1 MEKLTNVKIRS
12 KIYQIGWIDLELKA
26 RPFEYIDLLAKLNSP
41 EMDIR
46 IDAVKR
52 LTIRTVKEAL
62 PDDSDEKISIFI
74 INNLDVISDAVME
87 LNNIKPGEKIK
98 DGTRT

>member
-12 KIYQIGWIDLELKA
+12 KIYQIGGIELELKA
-26 RPFEYIDLLAKLNSP
+26 RPFEDIDLLAKLNSP

-74 INNLDVISDAVME
+74 INNLDVISDAIME
-87 LNNIKPGEKIK
+87 LNNIKPEEKIK